1 VKEKLKIINLIP
13 VTENSPKIQSIIYAK
28 SANSK
33 TVNPYVTTAKW
44 RFYPN
49 FRHHIGETLDNG
61 LAFIKVKPF

>member
-1 VKEKLKIINLIP
+1 VNEKLEIIKLIP
-13 VTENSPKIQSIIYAK
+13 VTENSPKTQSINYAK

-49 FRHHIGETLDNG
+49 FRHHVGETLYNG
-61 LAFIKVKPF
+61 LAFIKVKSF